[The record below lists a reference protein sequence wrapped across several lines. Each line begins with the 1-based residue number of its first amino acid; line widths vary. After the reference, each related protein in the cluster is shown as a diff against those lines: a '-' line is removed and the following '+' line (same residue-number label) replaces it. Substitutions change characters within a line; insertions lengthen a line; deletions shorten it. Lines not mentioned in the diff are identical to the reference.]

1 MCIRI
6 RCSAIKDNLIFPL
19 CSFIFFFISI
29 NLPDFSLFKEHIII
43 KNIYGSF
50 GNILSFIPYLISLKI
65 SRNTIAKFNKIQNK
79 KENNT
84 STSKSLA
91 INYEYNDK
99 LEEVSNIKCSSL
111 FFVSFIDFL
120 QVISFFIEY
129 NKFSANNSIF
139 FWSADIICLF
149 ILSKIFLTIPIYR
162 HHLVSLFIFF
172 FFDIYLSCIFIIYSE
187 FNYWQL
193 IFSIIN
199 DFLFALKVVYQKKL
213 MYYNYISHFKLCYI
227 IGFITLFFDII
238 TIIIETIID
247 EKFYISEDYKFLID
261 NGLKYWDDIMKIEDY
276 KGIIKEI
283 IFIILYII
291 SFGLSNIFLL
301 LTLNHLSPFH
311 TLIPKI
317 FFYVGYNLIIILKDN
332 DISNLSTI
340 IIINICIY
348 GLSIFVLFF
357 FLEIIEFN
365 CCKLNVNTKEQ
376 IQERSLNKG
385 DTTLISDKSINESSV
400 SISGENNN
408 TRTSIPYDN
417 TNNTRISIPNDNTNN
432 TRYSIPY
439 ETVNSNYTNTNNN
452 TNNIRSSITYT
463 NSMKND

>member
-1 MCIRI
+1 
-6 RCSAIKDNLIFPL
+6 
-19 CSFIFFFISI
+19 
-29 NLPDFSLFKEHIII
+29 
-43 KNIYGSF
+43 
-50 GNILSFIPYLISLKI
+50 
-65 SRNTIAKFNKIQNK
+65 
-79 KENNT
+79 
-84 STSKSLA
+84 
-91 INYEYNDK
+91 
-99 LEEVSNIKCSSL
+99 
-111 FFVSFIDFL
+111 
-120 QVISFFIEY
+120 
-129 NKFSANNSIF
+129 
-139 FWSADIICLF
+139 
-149 ILSKIFLTIPIYR
+149 
-162 HHLVSLFIFF
+162 
-172 FFDIYLSCIFIIYSE
+172 
-187 FNYWQL
+187 
-193 IFSIIN
+193 
-199 DFLFALKVVYQKKL
+199 

-276 KGIIKEI
+276 KVIIKEI

-317 FFYVGYNLIIILKDN
+317 FFCVGYNLIIILKDN
-332 DISNLSTI
+332 DITNLSTI